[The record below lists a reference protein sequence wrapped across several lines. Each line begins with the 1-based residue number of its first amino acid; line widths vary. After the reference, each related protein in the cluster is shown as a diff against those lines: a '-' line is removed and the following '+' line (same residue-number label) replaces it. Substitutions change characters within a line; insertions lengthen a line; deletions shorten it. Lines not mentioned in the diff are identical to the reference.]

1 MNVHPVT
8 FMTTNVQDSHVY
20 HANHHCSTCGRW
32 SRTVLLEFVT
42 ANRGRAGSEHLFARA
57 TARQVQ
63 APAVWRRGAVL
74 FASCRNAHQVHA
86 ANAWLAGAAIAA
98 RH

>member
-1 MNVHPVT
+1 TRPTRSQSMANAR
-8 FMTTNVQDSHVY
+8 DSHVS
-20 HANHHCSTCGRW
+20 HANHHCSTFGRW
-32 SRTVLLEFVT
+32 SRTVVFGLVA
-42 ANRGRAGSEHLFARA
+42 ANRGRARSEHLFARA